1 MARAFSRGQL
11 ERTRAR
17 CCCCCCC
24 RSLPSGGS
32 RERAHAQP
40 QPQCRLQQATT
51 IGDKTSHTSCFCG
64 SETQRLP
71 NESVAYF
78 SSTHIR
84 YIYIFTFSYWKRDA
98 TRNSTIVLSRTAT
111 LLFLYFFFLLSETN
125 IEKSRKRFRMKVHK
139 ADVGTWS

>member
-11 ERTRAR
+11 ERARAR
-17 CCCCCCC
+17 CCCC

-84 YIYIFTFSYWKRDA
+84 YICIYIYFFVLKTRRDEELDDRVESHSDFA
-98 TRNSTIVLSRTAT
+98 FFIL
-111 LLFLYFFFLLSETN
+111 FFLLSETN

-139 ADVGTWS
+139 ADVGT